1 MYVAGRIGENSA
13 WDSGLPNV
21 EGKGSG
27 SEVRSSFRRHGR
39 YLKKMSMTLRTKMN
53 VPLKEIRESLPG
65 QRERSDAT
73 PCQALRIVNRLAAAG
88 VARSQGVH
96 HL

>member
-1 MYVAGRIGENSA
+1 MYVAGRIGGNSA

-39 YLKKMSMTLRTKMN
+39 YLKK
-53 VPLKEIRESLPG
+53 
-65 QRERSDAT
+65 
-73 PCQALRIVNRLAAAG
+73 
-88 VARSQGVH
+88 
-96 HL
+96 

>member
-1 MYVAGRIGENSA
+1 MYVAGRIGGNSA

-53 VPLKEIRESLPG
+53 VPLKEIIILWVTT
-65 QRERSDAT
+65 QT
-73 PCQALRIVNRLAAAG
+73 QLFLF
-88 VARSQGVH
+88 
-96 HL
+96 